1 MLSRTQPIVFLLY
14 EDTVMSVK
22 IFRRYFPAFA
32 VSVAVSVAM
41 SVTSLLSLP
50 ALADNYTIDTKGAHA
65 SINFSIKHLGYSVL
79 TGRFNTF
86 SGEFSYDPAKP
97 NASSINVTIDTS
109 SVDSNHVER
118 DKHLRSADF
127 LNVEKFPQ
135 ATFVS
140 KKIVMGSNKETF
152 DMVGDFTLNG
162 VTKSITI
169 ATKKV
174 GEGKDPWGGYRA
186 GFDGTTNLTLKDF
199 NILKDLGPTSQTLS
213 LSLHIEGIKK

>member
-1 MLSRTQPIVFLLY
+1 MLVKSTQKYFAAIAI
-14 EDTVMSVK
+14 SSAS
-22 IFRRYFPAFA
+22 IF
-32 VSVAVSVAM
+32 
-41 SVTSLLSLP
+41 SLP

-86 SGEFSYDPAKP
+86 SGDFSYDPTKP
-97 NASSINVTIDTS
+97 EASTINVVIDTN
-109 SVDSNHVER
+109 SVDSNHAER
-118 DKHLRSADF
+118 DKHLRGKDF

-135 ATFVS
+135 SSFVS
-140 KKIVMGSNKETF
+140 KKVVAGSSKDSF

-169 ATKKV
+169 AAKKV

-186 GFDGTTNLTLKDF
+186 GFEGTTELKLKDF
-199 NILKDLGPTSQTLS
+199 NIVFPLGPASETVK
-213 LSLHIEGIKK
+213 LSLHVEGVKK